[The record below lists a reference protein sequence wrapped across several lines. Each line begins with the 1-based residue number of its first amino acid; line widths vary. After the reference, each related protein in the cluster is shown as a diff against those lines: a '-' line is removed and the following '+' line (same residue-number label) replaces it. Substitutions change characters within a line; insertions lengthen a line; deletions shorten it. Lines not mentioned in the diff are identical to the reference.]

1 MGTIIASI
9 FFVLIGFIAGGLL
22 ASTWQTDNRP
32 IRSEEPR
39 GLTQA
44 DIIKALREDARKE
57 DNDEL
62 HSGI

>member
-1 MGTIIASI
+1 MTIVYAALLLIAIIAGRLW
-9 FFVLIGFIAGGLL
+9 VT
-22 ASTWQTDNRP
+22 TWQTDNRP
-32 IRSEEPR
+32 IRPEEPR

-57 DNDEL
+57 EDSEL

>member
-1 MGTIIASI
+1 MTIVYAALLLIAIIAGR
-9 FFVLIGFIAGGLL
+9 LW

-32 IRSEEPR
+32 IRPEEPR

-57 DNDEL
+57 EDSEL

>member
-1 MGTIIASI
+1 METIIASI
-9 FFVLIGFIAGGLL
+9 IFVLIGFIVGGLW
-22 ASTWQTDNRP
+22 AATWQTDNRP
-32 IRSEEPR
+32 IRPEEPR

-57 DNDEL
+57 DDGEL